1 MATYKTM
8 RLYNEIKV
16 EMENVLEA
24 ENNSKAWKDEARVR
38 MKDVNAL
45 IIAAQKV
52 NKDMEIDRAEL
63 IKEIRE
69 ELAAE
74 AEEESAYED
83 EEIPETPDNM
93 EATAE

>member
-1 MATYKTM
+1 MATYKNM

-24 ENNSKAWKDEARVR
+24 ENNSKAWKDESRVR

-74 AEEESAYED
+74 AEEASAYED
-83 EEIPETPDNM
+83 EEIPEAPDD
-93 EATAE
+93 EEETAE